1 MGRSTHKIG
10 TSDKP
15 MDKAGRTRVLLRVC
29 KYLFKDR
36 FAMLGAFLMMLVSN
50 LLALAGPK
58 ITGLIIDAIDADAGV
73 DLDLVTKLSIVLIVF
88 YAISAVL
95 SYLLAILMAWI
106 SQRVSYTM
114 RKEVFAHLT
123 ELPIG
128 YFDTHQT
135 GDIVSH
141 ISYDIDTVNAS
152 LSHDLLQICV
162 SVVTVVGSLAMMLT
176 ISPVL
181 LVVFAITVPISI
193 LFTKYKTQKIRPL
206 FRKRSAKLGEL
217 NGFAEEMLSGHRSI
231 KAYHREA
238 YMVEQFDGHNTDACE
253 AYYRADYQGS
263 VIGPTVNFVN
273 NLSLCLITVLGGVFY
288 LLTLS
293 VPTLPAIFMIGLGD
307 VSAFVQYSR
316 KFSGPINEFAN
327 ILSEF
332 QSACSAA
339 ERVFA
344 LLDEPGEVADAPNA
358 LVLPHSTGEV
368 KGDVTMSDVHF
379 GYVPEKEILH
389 GLSLTADK
397 GKLIAIVG
405 PTGAGKTTI
414 INLLMRFYDINSGRI
429 TVDNHEIREVTRDS
443 LRLSYTMVLQDTWL
457 FCGTV
462 LDNITYGTE
471 GATMEDAVK
480 AAKAARIHDFIM
492 SLPDGYMTVLSDD
505 GVNISK
511 GQKQLL
517 TIARA
522 MLSRAPILIL
532 DEATS
537 NVDSRTEHL
546 IQEALY
552 ALMQDRTCFVIA
564 HRLSTIKNADTILV
578 VKDGVIIESG
588 NHETLLAQKGFYA
601 SLYNAQYQ

>member
-1 MGRSTHKIG
+1 MGRSTHKVG
-10 TSDKP
+10 APDKP
-15 MDKAGRTRVLLRVC
+15 MDRAGRTRVLLRVC

-36 FAMLGAFLMMLVSN
+36 FAMLGAFVMMLVSN

-58 ITGLIIDAIDADAGV
+58 ITGLISDTIDAEPGV
-73 DLDLVTKLSIVLIVF
+73 AMNTVTQWCIVLVVF
-88 YAISAVL
+88 YVISAVL
-95 SYLLAILMAWI
+95 SYFLAVLMAWI

-114 RKEVFAHLT
+114 RKELFSHLT
-123 ELPIG
+123 ELPVG

-181 LVVFAITVPISI
+181 LCVFVITVPVSI
-193 LFTKYKTQKIRPL
+193 LFTKYKTKKIRPL

-217 NGFAEEMLSGHRSI
+217 NGFAEEMLSGHRTI

-238 YMVEQFDGHNTDACE
+238 YMVNEFDGHNTDACE

-263 VIGPTVNFVN
+263 MIGPTVNFVN
-273 NLSLCLITVLGGVFY
+273 NLSLCLITMLGGIFY

-293 VPTLPAIFMIGLGD
+293 VPTLPAVFVIGLGD

-344 LLDEPGEVADAPNA
+344 LLDESGEVADAPDA
-358 LVLPHSTGEV
+358 KALPHGTGEV
-368 KGDVTMSDVHF
+368 RGDVTMEDVHF
-379 GYVPEKEILH
+379 GYVPNKEILH
-389 GLSLTADK
+389 GLSLKADK

-405 PTGAGKTTI
+405 PTGAGKTTV
-414 INLLMRFYDINSGRI
+414 INLLMRFYDIDSGRI
-429 TVDNHEIREVTRDS
+429 TVDGHEIRALTRDS

-471 GATMEDAVK
+471 GATMEDAVN

-492 SLPDGYMTVLSDD
+492 SLPEGYMTVLSDD
-505 GVNISK
+505 GVNVSK

-578 VKDGVIIESG
+578 VKDGVVIESG
-588 NHETLLAQKGFYA
+588 NHDELLAQKGFYA
-601 SLYNAQYQ
+601 SLYNAQYK